1 MIKYKFTAA
10 ILLLIFISFTVLG
23 QSTDY
28 VTKSINTNIAGM
40 YVLGSLAAAN
50 LNAALLPDNAFMI
63 QTSFPIHF

>member
-1 MIKYKFTAA
+1 
-10 ILLLIFISFTVLG
+10 VLG

-40 YVLGSLAAAN
+40 YVLGSWAAAN

-63 QTSFPIHF
+63 QSSFPIHF